1 MTFDEKDQVENAL
14 IRIEGMIDTLE
25 IIEIHLQ
32 ADANQDHASRALLS
46 ESLFALEKTI
56 RDQVKII
63 YNLVLPRGGV
73 KLIPLKI
80 LNWKN
85 YSKCWISNIFQ
96 PI

>member
-1 MTFDEKDQVENAL
+1 MTFEEKDQVENAL
-14 IRIEGMIDTLE
+14 IRIEGMMDTLE

-63 YNLVLPRGGV
+63 YNLVLPRRGG
-73 KLIPLKI
+73 KLIPLKT

-85 YSKCWISNIFQ
+85 YSKCWLSNIFQ